1 MVDSLES
8 CLGCVLE
15 NGQNILSMFVIRMGC
30 YTPIQ
35 IPWDVVLVKKNN
47 NNKKKTTHTQ
57 MHTHLSCNLKL
68 IKMLILISVII
79 VSSLYNVCVYTSFSS
94 FYQGLFYFPSLKP
107 SFFLYSETKAKEEEK
122 RVPKKFRSRRRRAH
136 NGSS

>member
-1 MVDSLES
+1 
-8 CLGCVLE
+8 
-15 NGQNILSMFVIRMGC
+15 MGRGFGEEK
-30 YTPIQ
+30 Q
-35 IPWDVVLVKKNN
+35 QQQE
-47 NNKKKTTHTQ
+47 KTTHTQ

-122 RVPKKFRSRRRRAH
+122 QVPKKFKSRRRRAH